1 MAPVVVVSVGYT
13 WVCSDFATTWHQR
26 EAHTAAAMVIGDMHV
41 AKFLVESCARNNM
54 ACGSWRG
61 HGGCVC
67 TTCVVYRSNWR
78 VNKGGERRRQWS
90 LGVLV
95 AVHHWVL
102 QIQVQLTLVTPSF
115 PIQKMTTH
123 LASHIFRGTK
133 RQRRET
139 WHRNTFF
146 PRNFV
151 PTNEGKE
158 VRKYSASYK
167 WKINRRKDEMDLTL
181 TYAWRQGRL
190 NHGERHPTP
199 EKRRCLSKTSRL
211 TKFSCNVVRGGHRK
225 TYRAWPCTAMQ
236 LYATAVRSRANFR
249 GNHTVCTVVTCLT
262 RQTHCKIQSKQNSK
276 LA

>member
-1 MAPVVVVSVGYT
+1 MVV
-13 WVCSDFATTWHQR
+13 
-26 EAHTAAAMVIGDMHV
+26 GDMHI
-41 AKFLVESCARNNM
+41 AKFLVESCARNHK

-61 HGGCVC
+61 HGGCGC
-67 TTCVVYRSNWR
+67 TKCIVYRSNWR

-90 LGVLV
+90 VGVLV

-115 PIQKMTTH
+115 PVQKMTTH

-167 WKINRRKDEMDLTL
+167 WKIKFFFSDEKMKWILTL
-181 TYAWRQGRL
+181 TYAWRQARL

-199 EKRRCLSKTSRL
+199 EKRRCLSEASRL
-211 TKFSCNVVRGGHRK
+211 TNLSCNVAHGGNRK
-225 TYRAWPCTAMQ
+225 FTVHDDALLCNCRAA
-236 LYATAVRSRANFR
+236 
-249 GNHTVCTVVTCLT
+249 
-262 RQTHCKIQSKQNSK
+262 
-276 LA
+276 